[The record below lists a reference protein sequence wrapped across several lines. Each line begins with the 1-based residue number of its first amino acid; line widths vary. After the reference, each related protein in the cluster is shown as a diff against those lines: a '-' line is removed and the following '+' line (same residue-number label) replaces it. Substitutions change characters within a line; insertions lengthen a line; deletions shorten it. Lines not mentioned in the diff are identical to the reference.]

1 MKRTGVVALVALA
14 TGVITVVAS
23 VLVFFFFHTTVLER
37 SDVWDFH
44 LAEIRNGGVSAIRI
58 SGFCRHSASSVK
70 DISVRRI
77 DSAQVVTVR
86 VFLARRGTTGDIQI
100 DVPVPDG
107 VNEVRFGQRQ
117 VVIWRRQSRLSE
129 QY

>member
-44 LAEIRNGGVSAIRI
+44 LTETRNGGVSAIRI
-58 SGFCRHSASSVK
+58 SGFCRHTALSVK
-70 DISVRRI
+70 DISVRRV
-77 DSAQVVTVR
+77 DSEQVVIVR
-86 VFLARRGTTGDIQI
+86 VFMSRRGTTGDFQV

-107 VNEVRFGQRQ
+107 VNEVRFGRLQA
-117 VVIWRRQSRLSE
+117 VIWRR
-129 QY
+129 

>member
-1 MKRTGVVALVALA
+1 MKRAGTVAPVALA
-14 TGVITVVAS
+14 IGVITVVAS
-23 VLVFFFFHTTVLER
+23 VLIFFFFHTMVLER

-44 LAEIRNGGVSAIRI
+44 LTEIRNGGVSAIRI
-58 SGFCRHSASSVK
+58 SGFCRHSALSVK

-77 DSAQVVTVR
+77 DSAQLVTVR
-86 VFLARRGTTGDIQI
+86 VFLTRRATTGDIQI

-117 VVIWRRQSRLSE
+117 AVIWHR
-129 QY
+129 